1 MCGIL
6 ADAPWVVGLRLR
18 RLAGGGSAAGDE
30 LALMVAEKWY
40 AHRAYVK
47 ALASGVMGRSPGEV
61 AANTFAY
68 YGTWV
73 EDNRRRLS
81 EGELAGLNAGKSS

>member
-18 RLAGGGSAAGDE
+18 RLVRGGTAAGDE
-30 LALMVAEKWY
+30 LALMVAEKYY
-40 AHRAYVK
+40 AHAAYVK
-47 ALASGVMGRSPGEV
+47 ALATGIMGRSPGEV

-68 YGTWV
+68 YGAWV
-73 EDNRRRLS
+73 GDNRRRLS
-81 EGELAGLNAGKSS
+81 EGK